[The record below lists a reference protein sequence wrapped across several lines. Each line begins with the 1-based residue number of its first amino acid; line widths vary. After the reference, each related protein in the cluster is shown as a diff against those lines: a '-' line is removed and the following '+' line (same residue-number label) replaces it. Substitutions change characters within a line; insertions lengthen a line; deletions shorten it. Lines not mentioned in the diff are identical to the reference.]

1 MLRTGPA
8 ASSPRF
14 RMSLKIGDITIAGRV
29 LCAPMTGVTDLPART
44 IAVAEGSPY
53 VATEM
58 VACDAFA
65 RGRADVVRRA
75 AGEDLPLKVIQLVGR
90 DPKWVAAGAKLAE
103 QAGAD
108 IIDLNFGC
116 PAKEVTGALS
126 GSALMREPE
135 LASRIIAAAVDAT
148 ARPVTLKMR
157 LGWDDGSRNAP
168 ELAAMAE
175 RLGVRAVTVHARTR
189 NQFYKGAADWNAVRE
204 VRAATSVPLIVNGDI
219 VCADSARAALASSG
233 ADAVM
238 IGRGSYGRPWAAAA
252 IDRALNNPDGGA
264 AMEPVPGHRLEVALK
279 HFSATLRFYGD
290 ALGLKI
296 FRKHLGWYVEQ
307 AFMPADAAVR
317 RAAKARLCQIDDPRS
332 VESALAALWSE
343 TPLPIHADGTM

>member
-1 MLRTGPA
+1 
-8 ASSPRF
+8 
-14 RMSLKIGDITIAGRV
+14 MSLKIGDITIPGRV

-44 IAVAEGSPY
+44 IAAAEGASY

-65 RGRADVVRRA
+65 RGRPDVVRRA
-75 AGEDLPLKVIQLVGR
+75 AGEDLKLKVIQLVGR

-103 QAGAD
+103 AAGAD

-135 LASRIIAAAVDAT
+135 LAARIIAAAVDAT
-148 ARPVTLKMR
+148 SRPVTLKMR
-157 LGWDDGSRNAP
+157 LGWDENSRNAP
-168 ELAAMAE
+168 ELAALAQG
-175 RLGVRAVTVHARTR
+175 LGVRAITVHARTR
-189 NQFYKGAADWNAVRE
+189 SQFYKGVADWEAVRE
-204 VRAATSVPLIVNGDI
+204 VRAATSLPLIVNGDI
-219 VCADSARAALASSG
+219 VCAATARAALFRSG

-238 IGRGSYGRPWAAAA
+238 IGRGGYGRPWAAAA

-264 AMEPVPGHRLEVALK
+264 AKEPDMRHRLEVALK
-279 HFSATLRFYGD
+279 HFRATLRFYGD
-290 ALGLKI
+290 AWGVKI

-307 AFMPADAAVR
+307 AFLPADAATR
-317 RAAKARLCQIDDPRS
+317 RAARARLCQIDDPGA
-332 VESALAALWSE
+332 VELALAALWSE
-343 TPLPIHADGTM
+343 TPLPIHAGGTM